1 VRSRHLSFTLAL
13 LLTVGFVAA
22 GCGSDSDSGSS
33 TTTEAPT
40 ATTEAPVT
48 GTITVS
54 AAASLTGA
62 FGTIKDD
69 FVAANPDADVTIN
82 FGSSGT
88 LETQIEEGA
97 AVDVAAFADEAT
109 MTKLADKSMLAGPSE
124 IFATNQL
131 IIVTKPGNP
140 KNIKTLQDLA
150 TAGTISLCADTAPC
164 GKFANQILQTAGV
177 TIPESNVTR
186 GQDVKATLT
195 AVTEGDAEA
204 AIVYVTD
211 AQASADQV
219 ATVDIP
225 AAQNVI
231 AMYPIAVIEGTKS
244 EALAE
249 AFMAFVL
256 GPEAQA
262 VLKEA
267 GFQAP

>member
-1 VRSRHLSFTLAL
+1 MRRRRLLFTLAL
-13 LLTVGFVAA
+13 LLTVGFVAGA
-22 GCGSDSDSGSS
+22 CGSDSDSSGSAR
-33 TTTEAPT
+33 TT
-40 ATTEAPVT
+40 ATTPAVT

-54 AAASLTGA
+54 AAASLTEA
-62 FGTIKDD
+62 FGTITTD
-69 FVAANPDADVTIN
+69 FEAANPGSTINVN

-97 AVDVAAFADEAT
+97 SVDVAAFADEAN
-109 MTKLADKSMLAGPSE
+109 MKKLADKSMVVGASE

-140 KNIKTLQDLA
+140 ENITTLADLA

-177 TIPESNVTR
+177 TVPESSVTR
-186 GQDVKATLT
+186 GQDVKTTLA

-204 AIVYVTD
+204 AMVYVTD
-211 AQASADQV
+211 AQAAGAKV
-219 ATVDIP
+219 ETVEIP
-225 AAQNVI
+225 TAQNVV
-231 AMYPIAVIEGTKS
+231 ARYPIAVIEGTTND
-244 EALAE
+244 ALAA
-249 AFMAFVL
+249 AFMAYVL

-262 VLKEA
+262 VLREA